1 MSGSPDDRGRYHT
14 QDGRYRADL
23 PTDPKCIRCGERPP
37 AANGLCGPCLA
48 NDIVGLKAQL
58 VMAQDALE
66 AATGHSSVPRPYIL
80 PDLAPVE
87 PKPSAWRTMA
97 RWLRFE

>member
-1 MSGSPDDRGRYHT
+1 MSDNRGRYHT

-48 NDIVGLKAQL
+48 QDIVDLKAQL
-58 VMAQDALE
+58 VAAQTALE
-66 AATGHSSVPRPYIL
+66 AATGQSSVPHPYIL
-80 PDLAPVE
+80 PDLQPTDPPPETLGRKV
-87 PKPSAWRTMA
+87 A